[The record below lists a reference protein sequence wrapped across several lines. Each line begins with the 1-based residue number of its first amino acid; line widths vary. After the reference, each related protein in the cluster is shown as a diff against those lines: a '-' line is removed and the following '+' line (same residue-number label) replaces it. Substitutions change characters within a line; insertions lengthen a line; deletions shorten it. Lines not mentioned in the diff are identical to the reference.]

1 MTEGQ
6 AEDLEATVNETIR
19 LLMTRTGK
27 RQVDV
32 AEVIGITRA
41 SLSQRLL
48 GNANWKLNDLPKV
61 AGYFGLTVAELLSGY
76 ASIAQADRLPPAKGS
91 EGQTRL

>member
-1 MTEGQ
+1 MASTGPVE
-6 AEDLEATVNETIR
+6 LETQLNETIR
-19 LLMTRTGK
+19 LLMTRTGT

-48 GNANWKLNDLPKV
+48 GNSNWKLNDLPAV
-61 AGYFGLTVAELLSGY
+61 AQFFDVTVCELISGY
-76 ASIAQADRLPPAKGS
+76 AAIANADRLPPAKGS
-91 EGQTRL
+91 EGQPRL

>member
-1 MTEGQ
+1 M
-6 AEDLEATVNETIR
+6 EATLNETLR

-32 AEVIGITRA
+32 AEALGVTRA

-48 GNANWKLNDLPKV
+48 GNSGWRVNDLPTV
-61 AGYFGLTVAELLSGY
+61 ADYFGLTVSELLSGY
-76 ASIAQADRLPPAKGS
+76 AAIASADRLPPAKGS
-91 EGQTRL
+91 KGQTRI

>member
-1 MTEGQ
+1 MTEEQ
-6 AEDLEATVNETIR
+6 THDLEAVVNETIR

-32 AEVIGITRA
+32 AKVIGITRG

-61 AGYFGLTVAELLSGY
+61 ADFFGLTVGELISGY
-76 ASIAQADRLPPAKGS
+76 AAISNAKRLPPAKSGK
-91 EGQTRL
+91 GQTRI

>member
-6 AEDLEATVNETIR
+6 EEDLETLVNETIR
-19 LLMTRTGK
+19 LLMTRTGR

-32 AEVIGITRA
+32 AEVIGITRG

-48 GNANWKLNDLPKV
+48 GNSNWKLNDLPKV
-61 AGYFGLTVAELLSGY
+61 ANFFGLTAGELISGY
-76 ASIAQADRLPPAKGS
+76 AAIANADRLPPRADS
-91 EGQTRL
+91 AGQTRF

>member
-1 MTEGQ
+1 MSEGQ

-48 GNANWKLNDLPKV
+48 GKSNWKLNDLPKV
-61 AGYFGLTVAELLSGY
+61 ANYFGLTVAELLSGY
-76 ASIAQADRLPPAKGS
+76 AAIAQADRLPPAKGA
-91 EGQTRL
+91 EGQARL

>member
-1 MTEGQ
+1 MSEGR
-6 AEDLEATVNETIR
+6 ADDLEAMVNETIR

-32 AEVIGITRA
+32 AEVLGITRA

-48 GNANWKLNDLPKV
+48 GNSNWKLNDLPKV
-61 AGYFGLTVAELLSGY
+61 ARFFGVTATELLSGY
-76 ASIAQADRLPPAKGS
+76 AAIANADRLPPAKGS
-91 EGQTRL
+91 DRA

>member
-1 MTEGQ
+1 MSKGR

-48 GNANWKLNDLPKV
+48 GNSNWKLNDLPKV
-61 AGYFGLTVAELLSGY
+61 AGYFGVTVAELLSGY
-76 ASIAQADRLPPAKGS
+76 AAIANSNRLPPAKGD
-91 EGQTRL
+91 EGQTRI

>member
-1 MTEGQ
+1 M
-6 AEDLEATVNETIR
+6 EATVNETIR
-19 LLMTRTGK
+19 LLMTRTGR

-48 GNANWKLNDLPKV
+48 GNSNWKLNDLPKV
-61 AGYFGLTVAELLSGY
+61 ANFFGLTVPELISGY
-76 ASIAQADRLPPAKGS
+76 AAIANADRLPPAKGS
-91 EGQTRL
+91 EGQTRI

>member
-1 MTEGQ
+1 MTGRK
-6 AEDLEATVNETIR
+6 ADDLEATVNETIR

-61 AGYFGLTVAELLSGY
+61 AEFFGLTATELISGY
-76 ASIAQADRLPPAKGS
+76 TAIANADRLPPAKG
-91 EGQTRL
+91 QTQS